1 MPVTYPSMTSW
12 SASVAVAIAAAPAAV
27 ISVIMA
33 PVWLFIQV
41 SYRLSL
47 ATFVQV

>member
-1 MPVTYPSMTSW
+1 MPVIYPSMTSR
-12 SASVAVAIAAAPAAV
+12 SASVAIAVAAALAAV

-47 ATFVQV
+47 ATHLQQ